1 MTESVEC
8 NWLNIVKQA
17 EKSCII
23 ENGFRKVHYKFP
35 KGEEMVE
42 EYNMETDV
50 INRRLWKNI
59 NKFGGE
65 NSWEAE
71 IGEPEKLSAKNF
83 DTTGIKESSSNPF
96 IVRRSTKNI
105 LEWRI
110 RNLTYPL
117 STYSVTA
124 CPEKKCIIVRTSNKK
139 FFKILKVP
147 ELERLGLLPQQS
159 FIEYTHK
166 FNTLIISYRK
176 PPQLIALEAEVLKEL
191 KKIPTTDKGKLP
203 CNPS

>member
-1 MTESVEC
+1 MSDSAEN
-8 NWLNIVKQA
+8 NWLNIVRKA

-23 ENGFRKVHYKFP
+23 ENGMRKVHYKFP
-35 KGEEMVE
+35 RGEEMVE

-50 INRRLWKNI
+50 INRRLWKNV

-65 NSWEAE
+65 ETWEAE
-71 IGEPEKLSAKNF
+71 IGEPEKTSKGF
-83 DTTGIKESSSNPF
+83 DVTGIKESSSNPF

-124 CPEKKCIIVRTSNKK
+124 CPEQKSIVVRTSNKK
-139 FFKILKVP
+139 FFKVLKIP
-147 ELERLGLLPQQS
+147 ELERLGLLPEQNM
-159 FIEYTHK
+159 IDYTHK
-166 FNTLIISYRK
+166 FNTLIISYQK
-176 PPQLIALEAEVLKEL
+176 PPQLIALEAEVMKEL
-191 KKIPTTDKGKLP
+191 KKIKTTEKGNLP